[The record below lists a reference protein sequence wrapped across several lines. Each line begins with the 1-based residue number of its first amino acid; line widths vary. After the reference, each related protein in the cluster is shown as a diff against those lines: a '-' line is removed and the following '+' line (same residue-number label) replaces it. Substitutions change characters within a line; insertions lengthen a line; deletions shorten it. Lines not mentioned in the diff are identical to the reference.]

1 MNADVWTIPRSVVI
15 GKTLQKKNLSNALLA
30 ITENGMASL
39 KEHSC
44 QKGCLLQMEYPYFV
58 IDSHT
63 DGLNHEAHEEQE
75 VILC

>member
-1 MNADVWTIPRSVVI
+1 MMPITKRQFLLLPLLMVPI
-15 GKTLQKKNLSNALLA
+15 QKV
-30 ITENGMASL
+30 
-39 KEHSC
+39 
-44 QKGCLLQMEYPYFV
+44 EYPYFV

>member
-1 MNADVWTIPRSVVI
+1 VKI
-15 GKTLQKKNLSNALLA
+15 GGFFKPGRPGLV
-30 ITENGMASL
+30 L
-39 KEHSC
+39 KV
-44 QKGCLLQMEYPYFV
+44 EYPYFV

>member
-1 MNADVWTIPRSVVI
+1 MAGVVYPLTHRMEGDYLWLRDLI
-15 GKTLQKKNLSNALLA
+15 GLPTFVILFAVVYF
-30 ITENGMASL
+30 
-39 KEHSC
+39 
-44 QKGCLLQMEYPYFV
+44 EYPYFV